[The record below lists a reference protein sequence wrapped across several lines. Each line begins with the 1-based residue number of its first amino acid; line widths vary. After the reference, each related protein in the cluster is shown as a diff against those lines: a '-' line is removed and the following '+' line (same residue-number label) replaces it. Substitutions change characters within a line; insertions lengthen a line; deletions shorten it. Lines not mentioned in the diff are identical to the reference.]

1 MGDKEDSGG
10 GDTSVQGG
18 SSTQDSGIAAQRGA
32 HTSQGSLLKEVL
44 KCFTIEKFSGDGY
57 DDWAWKMQLYFR
69 QIGLLK
75 LMIGT
80 EPRPKEMA
88 EQVDWMNV
96 HLLGII
102 YCHKAWS

>member
-44 KCFTIEKFSGDGY
+44 KSFTIEKGCEEIVCYGIYTKAEMSSDPC
-57 DDWAWKMQLYFR
+57 
-69 QIGLLK
+69 
-75 LMIGT
+75 GT
-80 EPRPKEMA
+80 SL
-88 EQVDWMNV
+88 
-96 HLLGII
+96 H
-102 YCHKAWS
+102 